1 MQQRARALL
10 AKPAVEQQR
19 YFGNL
24 ATQSSQRTI
33 QPPRISRPGRFSI
46 PERVSRTERGAS
58 MLGPELQ
65 AMLRSAVQS
74 RVNRDEIQ
82 KIVQSV
88 IERELPE
95 SWVKVVEGLHKEVH
109 LKPAKTIR
117 ISRPRSLDFV
127 WETKTKGA
135 EQCV

>member
-1 MQQRARALL
+1 
-10 AKPAVEQQR
+10 
-19 YFGNL
+19 
-24 ATQSSQRTI
+24 
-33 QPPRISRPGRFSI
+33 
-46 PERVSRTERGAS
+46 
-58 MLGPELQ
+58 
-65 AMLRSAVQS
+65 MLRSAVQS